1 MPYYEG
7 WMHGGWMW
15 LWWALPIVGL
25 GWVAW
30 MSRLGRRPSKPP
42 TAEQVLRRRFA
53 AGEIGERGYRT
64 RLAVLRVKP

>member
-1 MPYYEG
+1 MTYYEG

-15 LWWALPIVGL
+15 LWWALPIVGF

-30 MSRLGRRPSKPP
+30 MSQLGRSSSRPP

-53 AGEIGERGYRT
+53 SGEISEHEYRA
-64 RLAVLRVKP
+64 RLVVLRQKP